1 MRILLIGG
9 TGLLGAEGA
18 RQLIA
23 HGHQVRAVALPP
35 LPAGLELPPE
45 MELIFGNY
53 LAFSDTEIRELM
65 QGCEGFIFAAGVD
78 ERIEGQPPI
87 YSLFEKYNIT
97 PLQRLLTLARECGI
111 RHVVVLGSYFSY
123 FAQLWPDCR
132 LYEDHPYIRS
142 RVDQEKMALS
152 FASDS
157 MAVAV
162 LQLPYIF
169 GAQPGR
175 KPVWVFLVGM
185 IRGMKGAT
193 FYPKGGSAMVTV
205 RQVGQGI
212 SGALEKN
219 QGGRAYPIG
228 FYNLTWVE
236 LLKIFHKYM
245 SLPGKP
251 VITIPTGLFA
261 LSCWLIRRKQLKKG
275 LEGGLN
281 LVKFARTMATNLFIN
296 RQTAADDLGIEED
309 DLDAAIGESVR
320 VSLMLL
326 KSKEQAVD
334 MRGE

>member
-1 MRILLIGG
+1 MKILLIGG

-23 HGHQVRAVALPP
+23 LGHQVRAVALPP
-35 LPAGLELPPE
+35 LPAGLELPQD
-45 MELIFGNY
+45 MELLFGNY
-53 LAFSDTEIRELM
+53 LAFSDAEIRALL
-65 QGCEGFIFAAGVD
+65 QDCEGFIFAAGVD
-78 ERIEGQPPI
+78 ERIEGPPPI

-97 PLQRLLTLARECGI
+97 PLRRLLALAKECGVK
-111 RHVVVLGSYFSY
+111 HVVVLGSYFSY

-132 LYEDHPYIRS
+132 LEAEHPYIRS
-142 RVDQEKMALS
+142 RVDQEKLALS
-152 FASDS
+152 FADDN
-157 MAVAV
+157 MAVSI

-175 KPVWVFLVGM
+175 KPVWVFLVEM
-185 IRGMKGAT
+185 INSMKGAT

-205 RQVGQGI
+205 RQVGQCMT
-212 SGALEKN
+212 GALLNN

-236 LLKIFHKYM
+236 LLKIVHKHLG
-245 SLPGKP
+245 LPGKP
-251 VITIPTGLFA
+251 VVTIPTALFK
-261 LSCWLIRRKQLKKG
+261 LSCWLIRRKQQKRG

-281 LVKFARTMATNLFIN
+281 LVKFARIMAKNLFID
-296 RQTAADDLGIEED
+296 RQIAADDLGIQED

-320 VSLMLL
+320 VSLTLL
-326 KSKEQAVD
+326 RSKEQAVD